1 MIQSMTGYGKATAIF
16 GEKKINVEIKS
27 LNSKAMDLSTRIA
40 PLYREKRNG
49 NPQYDFQII
58 GTR

>member
-27 LNSKAMDLSTRIA
+27 LIVKQWTCLHGSL
-40 PLYREKRNG
+40 LYTVKRNG

>member
-27 LNSKAMDLSTRIA
+27 LKDVYKRQAVINASSVCDNA
-40 PLYREKRNG
+40 KRNKKG
-49 NPQYDFQII
+49 VFS
-58 GTR
+58 